1 MPSEPQ
7 LYLVATPIGNLG
19 DISERCRDVLAS
31 VDTVASEDTRRTGIL
46 LRHCGAE
53 ARQVSYHEHN
63 EAAMVPRL
71 IGWMESGKTVA
82 LVTNAGTPCISDP
95 GFRLVRAAID
105 AGIGVSMVPGP
116 SAFLMAVALSG
127 LPVHSFTF
135 RGFPPRKQGP
145 RKRFFEVDR
154 SSPHTLVF
162 HESPYRLVKSMQDA
176 LEVFGDRRA
185 AVANELTKVH
195 EEVRRGSLSELLAGL
210 RDENLRGEYVLVI
223 AGNAPSPKQGHSHDG

>member
-1 MPSEPQ
+1 
-7 LYLVATPIGNLG
+7 
-19 DISERCRDVLAS
+19 
-31 VDTVASEDTRRTGIL
+31 
-46 LRHCGAE
+46 
-53 ARQVSYHEHN
+53 
-63 EAAMVPRL
+63 
-71 IGWMESGKTVA
+71 MESGKTVA

-154 SSPHTLVF
+154 NCPHTLVF
-162 HESPYRLVKSMQDA
+162 YESPYRLVKSMQDA
-176 LEVFGDRRA
+176 LDVFGDRQA
-185 AVANELTKVH
+185 AVANELTKIH
-195 EEVRRGSLSELLAGL
+195 EEIRRGALSELLAGL
-210 RDENLRGEYVLVI
+210 RDENVRGEYVVVI
-223 AGNAPSPKQGHSHDG
+223 AGDVPSPKQGHLHDG